1 LRILV
6 FKKNVFLHLFFT
18 PIIIIAAKMN
28 YMFSPTPSSHRKI
41 GRFLVALAG
50 FLAFAMILRS
60 SAHLTTANIERTK
73 QRSSKVF
80 VVASVEA
87 DDISWLH
94 QYLVDWETVR
104 YVADNSSAAFTVP
117 QNKGHESMAYLT

>member
-1 LRILV
+1 MIM
-6 FKKNVFLHLFFT
+6 T
-18 PIIIIAAKMN
+18 MAAKIN

-50 FLAFAMILRS
+50 FMTFALILRS
-60 SAHLTTANIERTK
+60 SAHLNNTSIERTK
-73 QRSSKVF
+73 QRSSRTF

-87 DDISWLH
+87 DDTSWLH
-94 QYLVDWETVR
+94 QYLVDWEVVR
-104 YVADNSSAAFTVP
+104 YVADNTSAAFTVP